1 MATQPQAQNPETT
14 RERGLRKSMIGIVTS
29 DKMQK
34 TVVVTVS
41 RKVKH
46 PMYGKYVTRKSK
58 FKAHDEKNEAKIGD
72 KVLLYETKPIS
83 KDKKWKVGKILTRA
97 VQV

>member
-1 MATQPQAQNPETT
+1 
-14 RERGLRKSMIGIVTS
+14 MIGIVTS

-34 TVVVTVS
+34 TVVVAVS
-41 RKVKH
+41 RKVKD
-46 PMYGKYVTRKSK
+46 PMYQKYVVKKSK
-58 FKAHDEKNEAKIGD
+58 FKAHDEKNEAKVGD

-97 VQV
+97 VEV

>member
-1 MATQPQAQNPETT
+1 MSS
-14 RERGLRKSMIGIVTS
+14 ERGLRKSMIGVVTS

-34 TVVVTVS
+34 TVVVIVS
-41 RKVKH
+41 RKVKD
-46 PMYGKYVTRKSK
+46 PMYGKFVVKNSK
-58 FKAHDEKNEAKIGD
+58 FKAHDEKNEAKVGD

-97 VQV
+97 VEV